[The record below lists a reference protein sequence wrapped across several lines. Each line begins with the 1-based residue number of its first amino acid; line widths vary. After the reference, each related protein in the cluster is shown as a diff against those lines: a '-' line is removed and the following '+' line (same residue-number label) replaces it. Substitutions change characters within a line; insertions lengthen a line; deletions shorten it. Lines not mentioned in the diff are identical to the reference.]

1 MLIDNI
7 KIGDRVE
14 IQQNRQG
21 ERPKTHVSQVE
32 NKLDDNKVIIHVPIS
47 YGQLVELTNG
57 VEYRFMFFTDKGLVR
72 FEGMV
77 EKHME
82 EEGFAVMLIKLAGE
96 GERIQRRDFFRFS
109 CILPLKF
116 SMLDNVTMS
125 EVDENEVYQGI
136 IKDIGGGGV
145 CFLTNESIE
154 ENSAIKLVIK
164 LENDILIAI
173 GEVIQKHYF
182 PKSNYRYQYRVGFIG
197 IHPTEQEKI
206 VQFIFN
212 EQKRMLQK
220 VNRVR

>member
-1 MLIDNI
+1 MLIDSIN
-7 KIGDRVE
+7 IGDRVE
-14 IQQNRQG
+14 IQQNREG

-32 NKLDDNKVIIHVPIS
+32 NKLNDNKIVIHVPIS
-47 YGQLVELTNG
+47 YGQLIEMAQG
-57 VEYRFMFFTDKGLVR
+57 VEYKFMFFTDKGLIR
-72 FEGMV
+72 FTGVV
-77 EKHME
+77 EKQME
-82 EEGFAVMLIKLAGE
+82 EEGFALLVIKLIGE

-116 SMLDNVTMS
+116 SLLDNLTMT
-125 EVDENEVYQGI
+125 EVDEDEVFQGI

-145 CFLTNESIE
+145 CFLTNESID
-154 ENSAIKLVIK
+154 ENSTIKLVIK
-164 LENDILIAI
+164 LEDSILVAI

-197 IHPTEQEKI
+197 IHPAEQEKI

>member
-14 IQQNRQG
+14 IQQNREG

-32 NKLDDNKVIIHVPIS
+32 NKLDDNKIVIHVPIS
-47 YGQLVELTNG
+47 YGQLIEMTNG
-57 VEYRFMFFTDKGLVR
+57 IEYKFMFFTDKGLIR
-72 FEGMV
+72 FAGVV

-82 EEGFAVMLIKLAGE
+82 EDGFALLLIKLTGS

-116 SMLDNVTMS
+116 SLLDNITMT
-125 EVDENEVYQGI
+125 EVDEDEVFQGI

-145 CFLTNESIE
+145 CFLANESID
-154 ENSAIKLVIK
+154 ENSTIKLVIK
-164 LENDILIAI
+164 LEAAILVAI